1 MANPATVTGVYAQA
15 LLEVA
20 ESGGVRARVVEACL
34 ALSQALAPEAL
45 AALDDPRVGKKRAK
59 EALKSVLSDQP
70 KAISDL
76 LQLLVDRNRLAEAP
90 AILREAVARAEA
102 AAGVVR
108 VRIATAQPLSAELS
122 QRLVA
127 AVGGKAEVAV
137 TLDPAL
143 IGGATVRVGDRLVDA
158 SVRRQLSEMH
168 HRMITAP
175 LSDALWASESKELP

>member
-15 LLEVA
+15 LIEVA
-20 ESGGVRARVVEACL
+20 VANGTRDAVVEACRTL
-34 ALSQALAPEAL
+34 GQTLAPEAL
-45 AALDDPRVGKKRAK
+45 ASLDDPRVGKQRAK
-59 EALKSVLSDQP
+59 DALRAVLADQP
-70 KAISDL
+70 KPIIDL

-102 AAGVVR
+102 AAGIVR
-108 VRIATAQPLSAELS
+108 VRVVAAQGLSSELS

-137 TLDPAL
+137 TVDPAL

-158 SVRRQLSEMH
+158 SVKRQLSEMH

-175 LSDALWASESKELP
+175 LSDALWAKE

>member
-20 ESGGVRARVVEACL
+20 QAHGTSAVVVEACQ
-34 ALSQALAPEAL
+34 ALSQALTPDAL
-45 AALDDPRVGKKRAK
+45 ASLDDPRVGKVRAK
-59 EALKSVLSDQP
+59 AALRSALADQP

-102 AAGVVR
+102 ATGVVR
-108 VRIATAQPLSAELS
+108 VRVVAARPLSSELS

-137 TLDPAL
+137 AIDPAL

-158 SVRRQLSEMH
+158 SVKRQLSEMH

-175 LSDALWASESKELP
+175 LSEALWVSER

>member
-1 MANPATVTGVYAQA
+1 MANPATITGVYAQA

-20 ESGGVRARVVEACL
+20 VANGTRDLVVEACRN
-34 ALSQALAPEAL
+34 LSQALTTEAL
-45 AALDDPRVGKKRAK
+45 ATLDDPRIGKLRAK
-59 EALKSVLSDQP
+59 AALRAALADQP

-102 AAGVVR
+102 AAGIVR
-108 VRIATAQPLSAELS
+108 VRVVAAQALSAELS

-137 TLDPAL
+137 TVDPTL

-158 SVRRQLSEMH
+158 SVKRQLSEMH

-175 LSDALWASESKELP
+175 LSEALWVSES